1 MFYCFFVRMNGE
13 PELTSPISG
22 SKGSP
27 SPAWRDGRGDVSPRK
42 LGLQEFKKKSKIVY
56 VALVILHC
64 VERVRMN
71 EIKTVD
77 DLLKAKNV
85 TPEERELLKD
95 IIEIARTNERKIR
108 EYAEQMRA
116 NFNRLSQALQTM
128 EERTFILNKAL
139 QGLLDA
145 TDTLHLKLMPSE
157 KFYRE

>member
-1 MFYCFFVRMNGE
+1 VRGA
-13 PELTSPISG
+13 TSAPKNRLARI
-22 SKGSP
+22 
-27 SPAWRDGRGDVSPRK
+27 
-42 LGLQEFKKKSKIVY
+42 QEEGYNNVVTFLIR
-56 VALVILHC
+56 HC
-64 VERVRMN
+64 VENAMID

-77 DLLKAKNV
+77 DLLNAKNV

-95 IIEIARTNERKIR
+95 IIEVARTNERKIR
-108 EYAEQMRA
+108 EYAEQMKA

-145 TDTLHLKLMPSE
+145 TDTLHLRLMPSE

>member
-1 MFYCFFVRMNGE
+1 LGA
-13 PELTSPISG
+13 
-22 SKGSP
+22 KGKLC
-27 SPAWRDGRGDVSPRK
+27 PAQAGWREDANPKNRLARF
-42 LGLQEFKKKSKIVY
+42 QEEGYNSIVT
-56 VALVILHC
+56 LVIQLC
-64 VERVRMN
+64 AERAMMD

-95 IIEIARTNERKIR
+95 IIEVARTNERKIR
-108 EYAEQMRA
+108 EYAEQMKA
-116 NFNRLSQALQTM
+116 NFNRLSLALQTM

-145 TDTLHLKLMPSE
+145 TDTLHLRLMPSE